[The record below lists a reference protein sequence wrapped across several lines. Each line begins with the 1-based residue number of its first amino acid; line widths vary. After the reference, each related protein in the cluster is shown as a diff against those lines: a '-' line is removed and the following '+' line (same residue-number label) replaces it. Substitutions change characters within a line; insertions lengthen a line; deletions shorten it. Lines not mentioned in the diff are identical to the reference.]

1 MKINDKG
8 QCPYQSSTWMCF
20 SEHESH
26 SAAGDCLVRLVERRG
41 QPGDASAC
49 SGASCS
55 FRPGALCGMR
65 IRRARGMSLVEGV
78 GGLISAIGPG
88 SGMGVD
94 WGHGVDTGPGGCG
107 HDTDT
112 GPGGCGFGKGRSW
125 ELGGRG
131 RPDLGWG
138 GGGGLVVS
146 GLTETFWVAGSP
158 VVWPGTIMMGVRE
171 MTGVYFL
178 RNFLLR
184 RVKRSEPSTRT
195 TYWSN
200 CRTSTTMP
208 VLSHLVGWG
217 PVWF

>member
-1 MKINDKG
+1 MR
-8 QCPYQSSTWMCF
+8 F

-41 QPGDASAC
+41 QPGVLGGW
-49 SGASCS
+49 GASCS

-65 IRRARGMSLVEGV
+65 TRRARGMSLAEGV
-78 GGLISAIGPG
+78 GDGISATGPG
-88 SGMGVD
+88 SGMGD
-94 WGHGVDTGPGGCG
+94 DCGHGVDTGPGGSG
-107 HDTDT
+107 HGTDTGPGGFGHGTDT
-112 GPGGCGFGKGRSW
+112 GPGGCGFGTGWSW
-125 ELGGRG
+125 ELGSRG
-131 RPDLGWG
+131 RPDWW
-138 GGGGLVVS
+138 GGLVVS
-146 GLTETFWVAGSP
+146 GVTETFWVAGSP

-178 RNFLLR
+178 RYFLLQ
-184 RVKRSEPSTRT
+184 RVTRPEPSTRT

-217 PVWF
+217 PVWFW